1 MISPQLRNNYSKILS
16 TNVINKKMFHF
27 NHSHC
32 KVLYSFITCLNFVNF
47 SFVNSTTKKQ
57 LKYTANIKISTDLL
71 KLFQNNGY
79 ISSNISFVCGMWWI
93 NQLYAIGLFLY
104 HLKTEN
110 VSFSD
115 VSRRYRKRLDV
126 RNGLEDSITEYNQ
139 TKLASQLLPSMPLGY
154 FPVNDK
160 GAYLVKQF

>member
-1 MISPQLRNNYSKILS
+1 MSSTKRCFILI
-16 TNVINKKMFHF
+16 TVIAK
-27 NHSHC
+27 SYILPLPVSILWTS
-32 KVLYSFITCLNFVNF
+32 VLLIPRQ
-47 SFVNSTTKKQ
+47 KKQ

-79 ISSNISFVCGMWWI
+79 ISSNISFVCGMWWV
-93 NQLYAIGLFLY
+93 NQLYAIGLFLC

-115 VSRRYRKRLDV
+115 VSKRYRKRLEV

-154 FPVNDK
+154 LPVNDK